1 MSAPLKHFL
10 GWNQPFVHT
19 ASKWLQRHYLQ
30 GGLGVAKDV
39 LIVVSGRSVGRRIR
53 SLLVETAAQE
63 GRAIDLPEIVTS
75 SRILKRLLKS
85 EASFANSALL
95 NLTTAVVMR
104 ELPEEKIV
112 PIIGTNL
119 RATHDLNYWLS
130 LAKEVNSIT
139 EEITSG
145 FQETDPSTWPDS
157 AQALLTKKS
166 RERFESIHNI
176 RTIVIKKLNQDG
188 FIIPSQ
194 QWLSL
199 LKEDVNVP
207 KHVVLLGTSDLNVS
221 VKNAVQLLTEL
232 GSTVDI
238 LIHAPEANES
248 QFDELGCVI
257 PSEWTNATIDIPDD
271 AIEVAGSPSNQANRL
286 LQGMAS
292 LNGTYTKDE
301 ITVAI
306 TDSESIPL
314 IRRQLNGHG
323 LTTRYAGGTAI
334 NQSPEL
340 KLLNAVGQF
349 IKNRSFDS
357 YASLVRHPQL
367 SNRIGASPSTLHA
380 LDRYQAN
387 HLPTNIG
394 ENWFIPR
401 GLSKYVDIQRL
412 VELHQQV
419 FAFLESLL
427 DKKEHELTIA
437 CDLIRAWL
445 LEMYGEEELN
455 RGSKRLVALQGVFE
469 ALDSFVSLPQT
480 TKKSIG
486 NVTTSQV
493 IDLILESLENSSIPE
508 YPNSQAI
515 EIVGWLEAMLEDSPC
530 IFILGM
536 DSTLV
541 SASAVGH
548 PSIPNQLRTELG
560 LQTVEKKLARD
571 AHAVTALQ
579 YSRMAE
585 GQIRWIVARKSGDGD
600 PLTANPLLMR
610 CDDDDQLAHRAVKL
624 ILDIGAESPQIP
636 ERLQSQETKE
646 SEVVNLIPETSLI
659 QTEPITRL
667 SVTAFKDYIA
677 CPYRFWLRRVLG
689 LGAEID
695 NRSELG
701 YDLFG
706 TLVHGVLQQFGED
719 EAIRDS
725 TDASEI
731 YSYLENAVDEQVVAL
746 FGKYPKSTVK
756 VQSTMAKYRM
766 RIFAE
771 IQAQHALQ
779 GWRIVKT
786 EHKIEW
792 VVGTQENPFTIVG
805 KIDRV
810 DEHPD
815 GRVLVLDYKTGS
827 KSATEAHGT
836 KDEWR
841 DLQLP
846 IYRRLIESEKTPLD
860 KIQTGFVLIGSKE
873 NKVKFDF
880 PNWDDIQ
887 LQCADDLIHHVV
899 AQIQEGNFGDSPV
912 KPAPAYF
919 EDLSWI
925 CQDAGIIRS
934 EGGQS

>member
-1 MSAPLKHFL
+1 M
-10 GWNQPFVHT
+10 T
-19 ASKWLQRHYLQ
+19 
-30 GGLGVAKDV
+30 
-39 LIVVSGRSVGRRIR
+39 
-53 SLLVETAAQE
+53 TAAVM
-63 GRAIDLPEIVTS
+63 RDLPE
-75 SRILKRLLKS
+75 K
-85 EASFANSALL
+85 
-95 NLTTAVVMR
+95 
-104 ELPEEKIV
+104 KIV
-112 PIIGTNL
+112 PIIGTNS

-130 LAKEVNSIT
+130 LAKEINSIA

-145 FQETDPSTWPDS
+145 CQETDPSTWSDT
-157 AQALLTKKS
+157 AQAMLTIKS
-166 RERFESIHNI
+166 RERFDAIHTI
-176 RTIVIKKLNQDG
+176 RAIVIERLKQDG
-188 FIIPSQ
+188 FIIPNQ

-199 LKEDVNVP
+199 LEEVHVP
-207 KHVVLLGTSDLNVS
+207 KHIVLLGTSDLNVS
-221 VKNAVQLLTEL
+221 VKKAVQLLAEL

-238 LIHAPEANES
+238 LIHAPEENAS
-248 QFDELGCVI
+248 QFDEVGCVV
-257 PSEWTNATIDIPDD
+257 PDKWTDAIIEIPDD

-286 LQGMAS
+286 LQCMSS
-292 LNGTYTKDE
+292 LDGAFAKDE

-314 IRRQLNGHG
+314 IRRQLEGHG
-323 LTTRYAGGTAI
+323 LNTRYAGGTSI

-340 KLLNAVGQF
+340 KLLRAVGEF
-349 IKNRSFDS
+349 INNRSFDS
-357 YASLVRHPQL
+357 YASLVRHPHL
-367 SNRIGASPSTLHA
+367 SNRIGATPNTLHA

-394 ENWFIPR
+394 ETWFVPR
-401 GLSKYVDIQRL
+401 GISKYVDIQL
-412 VELHQQV
+412 LIELHQQL
-419 FAFLESLL
+419 FAFLGSLL
-427 DKKEHELTIA
+427 DKKEHDLTFA

-445 LEMYGEEELN
+445 LEMYGEEELT
-455 RGSKRLVALQGVFE
+455 RGSKRLAALHAVFG
-469 ALDSFVSLPQT
+469 ALDSFVSLPKT

-493 IDLILESLENSSIPE
+493 IDLLIESLENSSIPE
-508 YPNSQAI
+508 YPNAKAI

-579 YSRMAE
+579 YSRQSK
-585 GQIRWIVARKSGDGD
+585 GHICWIVARKACDGD

-610 CDDDDQLAHRAVKL
+610 CDDDDQLARRANKL
-624 ILDIGAESPQIP
+624 ILEIGAESPQIP
-636 ERLQSQETKE
+636 ERLQYNKTSETK
-646 SEVVNLIPETSLI
+646 SVNLIPETTVIPANPLKG
-659 QTEPITRL
+659 L

-677 CPYRFWLRRVLG
+677 CPYRFWLRRVLR
-689 LGAEID
+689 LGEERD

-706 TLVHGVLQQFGED
+706 TLVHRVLQQFGED
-719 EAIRDS
+719 ETIRDS
-725 TDASEI
+725 ADEGEI
-731 YSYLENAVDEQVVAL
+731 YSYLENAVDEQVVIL

-771 IQAQHALQ
+771 IQARHALNDWQ
-779 GWRIVKT
+779 IYKT
-786 EHKIEW
+786 EHTIRWPFVTEH
-792 VVGTQENPFTIVG
+792 GPFTIVG
-805 KIDRV
+805 KIDRI
-810 DEHPD
+810 DKHLD

-836 KDEWR
+836 KDRWD

-846 IYRRLIESEKTPLD
+846 IYRRLVEYEGTPLE
-860 KIQTGFVLIGSKE
+860 KIQTGYVLIGSKE

-880 PNWDDIQ
+880 PIWDAIQ
-887 LQCADDLIHHVV
+887 LQRADAEIYKIVE
-899 AQIQEGNFGDSPV
+899 QIQEGNFADAPV
-912 KPAPAYF
+912 SPAPVF
-919 EDLSWI
+919 FDDLTWI

-934 EGGQS
+934 EGDNHGTI